1 MLEITELIKRLAIS
15 ISKDDSNILMN
26 KNKNRLEKNHIIW
39 AKNLHKNMMDFFTKK
54 INPEEYSVVNKIKG
68 MIRKSEAYQA
78 CLNIGL
84 KKDENIYFLDMPF
97 YQTGRIKK
105 NELSNKDIKII
116 ENLILKI
123 KPHQIYAAGDLDDP
137 HGTHRLCLRS
147 IFKSIENLKSKPFIR
162 NCYVWLYSG
171 AWNEWKTDEIDM
183 AVPLSPSQIIN
194 KRKAIFKHQSQ
205 KDGIVFPGQD
215 TREFWQRAED
225 RNKNTAKLF
234 RKLGMAKY
242 SAMEAFKKYNF
253 LKS

>member
-1 MLEITELIKRLAIS
+1 
-15 ISKDDSNILMN
+15 
-26 KNKNRLEKNHIIW
+26 
-39 AKNLHKNMMDFFTKK
+39 
-54 INPEEYSVVNKIKG
+54 
-68 MIRKSEAYQA
+68 
-78 CLNIGL
+78 
-84 KKDENIYFLDMPF
+84 MPF

-162 NCYVWLYSG
+162 NCYVWLYRG

-183 AVPLSPSQIIN
+183 AVPLSPSQIITKE
-194 KRKAIFKHQSQ
+194 KRFL
-205 KDGIVFPGQD
+205 
-215 TREFWQRAED
+215 
-225 RNKNTAKLF
+225 NTNLKKMELFFLVRIQESFGKELKTEIKILLKLS
-234 RKLGMAKY
+234 KLGLAKY

-253 LKS
+253 